1 MTATSCWK
9 AQLFIAAS
17 IAFLTPTDHV
27 GAFMSSTH
35 HPKKYRRYEII
46 KNPILNVRLYLDSS
60 EHNLQNDELMS
71 KNVDVDNNKV
81 SADPAGVDRNESDI
95 IRILRANPHQS
106 KQPIEKASDVLN
118 LLSNHHSQP
127 LSVEKVVHNISPNI
141 AAAALRRLV
150 SPPFL
155 PLTFATTKQY
165 SQYLYKNQWSNLR
178 NNRDD
183 EERLLYRQLVHH
195 LLAKLRTVIDEQIQ
209 IMMLEEGS
217 STKGSIESQS
227 PQLLPRRD
235 TWHHPPSSSTSST
248 GEKKDSDV
256 LNWYALADLLS
267 SLSVVCNI
275 PQRRASVTTLRNGY
289 HEAILN
295 VKEDSNGAVTSLFR
309 SVIQYVAWDNKVMSS
324 FIRCIGSR
332 RMIRDLLHPLVIAAN
347 QQRMREV
354 ASWDDINF
362 VHSYDDDDES
372 AVFDDN
378 LHNLMTVA
386 SAYLGSPSSL
396 AKVTA
401 SDLSTALW
409 SLTQIYRPSQ
419 SHELQSYR
427 PFINACFR
435 RLRKRSVISP
445 ARGSEIALA
454 IRSVERLLGLLG
466 REEDESRTQ
475 PFEGIL
481 SLPLQL
487 PGEESAVASNFTGTL
502 LSPDITD
509 EVLPT
514 NTQNDGS
521 ASDSLSAEALTMF
534 HTLVNELLFQGDG
547 KQMKL
552 RSLSLRQIADV
563 LQTANILNVSRD
575 DLQPAT
581 IEVLDYLVSDPLFVT
596 GQTHSCRDISRIL
609 WSLQRLRVGSGIYNL
624 DLESRCVQSLGERFL
639 EIVTMQSKGSRGKGK
654 CDPKTLTAIV
664 RSGVMMF
671 SNDNVTNALLDA
683 ASILILDD
691 TIAVDVSDSSD
702 DITFVDSGVTAP
714 FLLQCNDYQLSWF
727 LWAFAVARRYDKDV
741 FVALTDQVL
750 DSISDDSVGASSAS
764 RIMWSTSVLM
774 SLDGAGD
781 ALRCNDLF
789 FQLSPILLSSQLSPI
804 DLSCAMYAIAKTNY
818 VLDRGVFD
826 FLAEELSS
834 DESLERSNTRLI
846 SQAVWACGKMTEFE
860 DPVIS
865 SPSGEIQELQEKG
878 DNQPPYINNVH
889 KLLTFLIKNKE
900 QMTSKHVA
908 ETIWAAFGRM
918 SISDQY
924 YLEEFGNIAKNIAL
938 RCNAREIANIV
949 WAYSKVDYDNPE
961 LITFLVRVVTTTE
974 LSDQCTSQE
983 AANMI
988 YALGRLNIRDEL
1000 LFSELS
1006 SIIEKNIQNATSQA
1020 IANALWGHDMV
1031 DLAPPPDLLS
1041 FWARSLLSL
1050 ETADLTE

>member
-1 MTATSCWK
+1 MISTSCWK

-17 IAFLTPTDHV
+17 VAFLTPTDHV
-27 GAFMSSTH
+27 GAFSSTH
-35 HPKKYRRYEII
+35 HPKKYRRYEI
-46 KNPILNVRLYLDSS
+46 KNPILKNVRLYLDSS
-60 EHNLQNDELMS
+60 EHNLQNEELMS
-71 KNVDVDNNKV
+71 KNAEIDNNKV
-81 SADPAGVDRNESDI
+81 SADPAGMDRNESDI

-118 LLSNHHSQP
+118 LLSNHSQP
-127 LSVEKVVHNISPNI
+127 LSVEEVVHNISPNI

-178 NNRDD
+178 NNLDD
-183 EERLLYRQLVHH
+183 EERLLYRQMVHH
-195 LLAKLRTVIDEQIQ
+195 LLVKLKTVMDAQIQ
-209 IMMLEEGS
+209 IMMLEEGTPTS
-217 STKGSIESQS
+217 SITSQS
-227 PQLLPRRD
+227 PQLLPRKD

-275 PQRRASVTTLRNGY
+275 PQRRTSVTTLRNGY
-289 HEAILN
+289 HQAILN
-295 VKEDSNGAVTSLFR
+295 VKEDNNGAVTRLFR

-372 AVFDDN
+372 AAFDDN

-386 SAYLGSPSSL
+386 AAYLGSPSSL

-427 PFINACFR
+427 PFIYACLR

-445 ARGSEIALA
+445 ARGSELALA

-502 LSPDITD
+502 LSPNIMH
-509 EVLPT
+509 

-521 ASDSLSAEALTMF
+521 ASDSLSDEAVTMF
-534 HTLVNELLFQGDG
+534 HTLVNELLYQGDG

-596 GQTHSCRDISRIL
+596 SGYSCRDISRIL

-624 DLESRCVQSLGERFL
+624 DLESRCVQSLGQRFL

-671 SNDNVTNALLDA
+671 SDDNVTNALLDA

-714 FLLQCNDYQLSWF
+714 FLLQCNDYQLSWL
-727 LWAFAVARRYDKDV
+727 LWGFAVARRYDKDV

-789 FQLSPILLSSQLSPI
+789 FQLSPILLSNQLSPI

-889 KLLTFLIKNKE
+889 KLLAFLIKNKE
-900 QMTSKHVA
+900 QMTPKHVA

-918 SISDQY
+918 FMSDQY

-949 WAYSKVDYDNPE
+949 WANAKVDYDNPE

-974 LSDQCTSQE
+974 LSEQCTSQE

-1041 FWARSLLSL
+1041 YWARSLLSL

>member
-1 MTATSCWK
+1 MISSTSCWK
-9 AQLFIAAS
+9 VQLFIAAAV
-17 IAFLTPTDHV
+17 AFVTPTDHV

-35 HPKKYRRYEII
+35 HPSRI
-46 KNPILNVRLYLDSS
+46 KNPMKNVALFLDSS
-60 EHNLQNDELMS
+60 KYNLQNDDLIS
-71 KNVDVDNNKV
+71 KNVHVDNEV
-81 SADPAGVDRNESDI
+81 SAAPAGVDRNESDI

-118 LLSNHHSQP
+118 LLSNHSQP
-127 LSVEKVVHNISPNI
+127 LSLEEVVHNVSPNI

-178 NNRDD
+178 NNIDD
-183 EERLLYRQLVHH
+183 EERLLYGQLVHH

-209 IMMLEEGS
+209 IMMLEEESPTRS
-217 STKGSIESQS
+217 SIKSQS
-227 PQLLPRRD
+227 PQLLPRKD
-235 TWHHPPSSSTSST
+235 TWHHPPSSST
-248 GEKKDSDV
+248 DSNV

-275 PQRRASVTTLRNGY
+275 PQRRTSVTTLRNGY

-295 VKEDSNGAVTSLFR
+295 VKEDNNGAVTSLFR

-332 RMIRDLLHPLVIAAN
+332 RIIRDLLHPLVIAAN

-401 SDLSTALW
+401 ADLSTALW
-409 SLTQIYRPSQ
+409 SLTQIYPSQ
-419 SHELQSYR
+419 SHELHSYR
-427 PFINACFR
+427 PFINACLR
-435 RLRKRSVISP
+435 RLRKRSVISS
-445 ARGSEIALA
+445 ARGSELALA

-466 REEDESRTQ
+466 REDDESRTQ

-487 PGEESAVASNFTGTL
+487 PGEESAVDSNFTGTL

-521 ASDSLSAEALTMF
+521 VSDNLSAEALTMF
-534 HTLVNELLFQGDG
+534 HTLVNELLYQGDG

-596 GQTHSCRDISRIL
+596 SQTHSCRDISRIL
-609 WSLQRLRVGSGIYNL
+609 DSLQRLRVGSGIYNL

-639 EIVTMQSKGSRGKGK
+639 EIVTMQRSRGKGK

-671 SNDNVTNALLDA
+671 SNYNVTNALLEA

-691 TIAVDVSDSSD
+691 TIAVDISDSSD
-702 DITFVDSGVTAP
+702 DFTFVDSGVTAP
-714 FLLQCNDYQLSWF
+714 FLLQCNDSQLSWF
-727 LWAFAVARRYDKDV
+727 LWAFAVARQYDNDV
-741 FVALTDQVL
+741 FVALTNQVL

-865 SPSGEIQELQEKG
+865 STSGEIQELQERG

-900 QMTSKHVA
+900 QMTPKHVA

-918 SISDQY
+918 YISDQS
-924 YLEEFGNIAKNIAL
+924 YLEEFGNIAKNIAH

-949 WAYSKVDYDNPE
+949 WAFSKVDHDNPE
-961 LITFLVRVVTTTE
+961 LITFLVRVVVDE

-1006 SIIEKNIQNATSQA
+1006 SIIEKNIQSATSQA

-1050 ETADLTE
+1050 DTADLIE